1 MYYRTLFVIALFAVS
16 AFAQSSEMSLDEAVK
31 YALTN
36 NKGLQADRQQI
47 AVATGKMKQ
56 AALRANPLL
65 DVSHKADLGDFKQ
78 GEFAIGLSLPLEY
91 NGRRAR
97 RIAVAE
103 QELERIK
110 LEVAERER
118 KLAAEV
124 RTKYGEAVEAARY
137 LELNEKLLELNQES
151 LKIIKARVT
160 EGASAPLEQSQL
172 QVEVGRIEAQRA
184 TYASRVEVLGE
195 ELKNLSGMSV
205 DEKIK
210 VRDEF
215 AEHPLTLTRE
225 QLTELALKSRPD
237 LQAARAAASVAQ
249 ALIAQAKAEGR
260 FDLSV
265 FTEFSQDAIG
275 FDQLG
280 LNRQTGRPEQIFM
293 RSAMLKGGVTITLP
307 TRNKNQGNI
316 EAAVAMSEEARLRQ
330 EFIASVIR
338 REIAAAYT
346 RYEGAQRVLKIYN
359 TDLLAAAQNNL
370 RVMRAS
376 FDLGHVRL
384 TEVLN
389 EQRRLIEVQMAYT
402 AALKEYFS
410 ARVELENVMGTAI
423 EK

>member
-1 MYYRTLFVIALFAVS
+1 
-16 AFAQSSEMSLDEAVK
+16 
-31 YALTN
+31 
-36 NKGLQADRQQI
+36 
-47 AVATGKMKQ
+47 
-56 AALRANPLL
+56 
-65 DVSHKADLGDFKQ
+65 
-78 GEFAIGLSLPLEY
+78 
-91 NGRRAR
+91 
-97 RIAVAE
+97 
-103 QELERIK
+103 
-110 LEVAERER
+110 
-118 KLAAEV
+118 
-124 RTKYGEAVEAARY
+124 
-137 LELNEKLLELNQES
+137 
-151 LKIIKARVT
+151 
-160 EGASAPLEQSQL
+160 
-172 QVEVGRIEAQRA
+172 
-184 TYASRVEVLGE
+184 
-195 ELKNLSGMSV
+195 
-205 DEKIK
+205 
-210 VRDEF
+210 
-215 AEHPLTLTRE
+215 
-225 QLTELALKSRPD
+225 
-237 LQAARAAASVAQ
+237 
-249 ALIAQAKAEGR
+249 
-260 FDLSV
+260 
-265 FTEFSQDAIG
+265 
-275 FDQLG
+275 
-280 LNRQTGRPEQIFM
+280 M